1 MLTNNQAVP
10 KVAVGKFFRR
20 AFAGSLEN
28 GETMAQEG
36 YLIKQEKYLEA
47 GIHIGTKLRVIDM
60 HKFIYRTRND
70 GLFVLDLRKI
80 DERIRLAGKL
90 MAKYEPQDIVVVASR
105 AYSTM
110 AAKAFAK
117 VTGAHVIAG
126 RFVPGAF
133 TNVQRA
139 DFVEPKLVVICD
151 PKGERQAVLE
161 CGKMGLPTVGL
172 CDTDN
177 YTMFIDWA
185 IPCNNKGR
193 RSLALIF
200 WLLAREMAMTN
211 NKISGYDDFKPTL
224 EEFEASLNAPEV
236 EEIAAPAVDAASAPE
251 ASAPDAAEGEPDDN
265 DEDAEDEAAVA
276 AELAKE
282 EKGEAKEEADEKEAG
297 EAKAKHA
304 PAPKKAEKPKEEAE
318 SEEKKAE
325 RKTKAAKA
333 KKDSEEKS
341 AKKKE

>member
-1 MLTNNQAVP
+1 LGEGIKT
-10 KVAVGKFFRR
+10 G
-20 AFAGSLEN
+20 AFASLVKMVK
-28 GETMAQEG
+28 TMAQEG

-90 MAKYEPQDIVVVASR
+90 LAKYEPTDIVVIASR

-139 DFVEPKLVVICD
+139 DFVEPKLVIICD

-200 WLLAREMAMTN
+200 WLLAREMAMSN
-211 NKISGYDDFKPTL
+211 GKISGYDDFKPTL

-236 EEIAAPAVDAASAPE
+236 EEIAAPAVDAASAPAE
-251 ASAPDAAEGEPDDN
+251 EVGAADDSA
-265 DEDAEDEAAVA
+265 DEDAEDEAEVA

-282 EKGEAKEEADEKEAG
+282 EKGEEAKHKEAKAEGEAKKAKEE
-297 EAKAKHA
+297 
-304 PAPKKAEKPKEEAE
+304 PE

-333 KKDSEEKS
+333 KKDADEKS
-341 AKKKE
+341 AHKAKEEEKPVHKKKE